1 MNPID
6 SRLLAV
12 FDAIHRT
19 RSVTE
24 AAAALGLPQPAVSVA
39 LAKLRR
45 HFGDRLFVRTSRGM
59 EATPFGEGLLP
70 AVRDALQAL
79 ARVLEH
85 RAEFDPARSERHFRI
100 CMTDISQLVLL
111 PKLWEKLR
119 LNAPG
124 IAIEVFPL
132 SDDTARLLESGEADL
147 AIGLIPQLEAGFY
160 QQLLF
165 RQNFVCLVARAHP
178 RIGKTLCLA
187 QFEAEEH
194 AVISSSGSAPLVI
207 EREIARLGV
216 QRRVA
221 VRIPSFLGAAFAV
234 EHTDLLVT
242 IPKRLGDVLQ
252 ARGAFRI
259 LPVPFA
265 LPDYDVKQHW
275 HERYHHDPGHRWLRA
290 LVSEL
295 LLQAA

>member
-6 SRLLAV
+6 SRLLSV
-12 FDAIHRT
+12 FDAIHGT
-19 RSVTE
+19 RSVTA
-24 AAAALGLPQPAVSVA
+24 AAAALGFPQPAVSIA

-85 RAEFDPARSERHFRI
+85 RAEFDPALSERHFRI
-100 CMTDISQLVLL
+100 CMTDISQMVLL
-111 PKLWEKLR
+111 PRLWEKLR
-119 LNAPG
+119 LSAPG
-124 IAIEVFPL
+124 IAIEIFPL
-132 SDDTARLLESGEADL
+132 SDDTARLLESGDADL
-147 AIGLIPQLEAGFY
+147 AIGLIPQLKAGFY

-165 RQNFVCLVARAHP
+165 RQSFVCLVAKNHP
-178 RIGKTLCLA
+178 RIGGQLSLA

-207 EREIARLGV
+207 EREIARLGIA
-216 QRRVA
+216 RRVA
-221 VRIPSFLGAAFAV
+221 MRIPNFLGAAFAV

-252 ARGAFRI
+252 GRGAFRV
-259 LPVPFA
+259 LPVPFP
-265 LPDYDVKQHW
+265 LPEYDVKQHW
-275 HERYHHDPGHRWLRA
+275 HERYHHDTGHRWLRA

-295 LLQAA
+295 LVQAG